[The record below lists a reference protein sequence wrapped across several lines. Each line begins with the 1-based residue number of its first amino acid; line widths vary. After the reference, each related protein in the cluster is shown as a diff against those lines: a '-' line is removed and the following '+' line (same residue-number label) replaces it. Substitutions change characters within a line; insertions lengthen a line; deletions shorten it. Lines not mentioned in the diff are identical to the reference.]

1 MAVEAWLCV
10 GVGVGGALVLLLF
23 LEMLQRN
30 LAKASY
36 RHQWGKRLWRK
47 ASIWPQRKKNAAL
60 KDILWTQQRFITLG
74 KKKTHQTIE
83 ADLNLRGV
91 GPVTLTQQ
99 GKMCG
104 GKRYS
109 KGKVLFMPLWFSFA
123 CVNMW
128 FATVCRV
135 CMCVGT
141 HVCGCICLWRPGVA
155 VGNHP
160 GSLIESRSPH
170 QTRNLPGLSGP
181 ASQLA
186 LECRLETQA
195 GQDRHFSGS
204 WGLKSRWALKPWS
217 PLSTQ
222 PLKLLWVLTGKQN
235 SPLLCRSFHFLVFT
249 TKSGSFK
256 YFNNF
261 LKVTEEPCSPS

>member
-109 KGKVLFMPLWFSFA
+109 KGKVLFMPLWFSFE

-141 HVCGCICLWRPGVA
+141 HVCGCICLQRPGVA

-170 QTRNLPGLSGP
+170 QTRNLRVCLVPP
-181 ASQLA
+181 ASL
-186 LECRLETQA
+186 LWSA
-195 GQDRHFSGS
+195 GWKHRRAKTGISVGPGD
-204 WGLKSRWALKPWS
+204 WS
-217 PLSTQ
+217 PGEHLNHGALYRRSLS
-222 PLKLLWVLTGKQN
+222 N
-235 SPLLCRSFHFLVFT
+235 C
-249 TKSGSFK
+249 SGFWQGNKTLQFS
-256 YFNNF
+256 
-261 LKVTEEPCSPS
+261 V

>member
-1 MAVEAWLCV
+1 M
-10 GVGVGGALVLLLF
+10 
-23 LEMLQRN
+23 
-30 LAKASY
+30 
-36 RHQWGKRLWRK
+36 
-47 ASIWPQRKKNAAL
+47 
-60 KDILWTQQRFITLG
+60 DILWTQQCFITLG
-74 KKKTHQTIE
+74 EKSHQAIE

-109 KGKVLFMPLWFSFA
+109 KGKGLFMPLWFSFA

-155 VGNHP
+155 VGNHL

-170 QTRNLPGLSGP
+170 QTRNLRVCLVPP
-181 ASQLA
+181 ASL
-186 LECRLETQA
+186 LWSA
-195 GQDRHFSGS
+195 GWKH
-204 WGLKSRWALKPWS
+204 RWAKTGISVGPGDWS
-217 PLSTQ
+217 PGEYLNHGALYLPSLS
-222 PLKLLWVLTGKQN
+222 N
-235 SPLLCRSFHFLVFT
+235 C
-249 TKSGSFK
+249 SGFWQWNKTLQFS
-256 YFNNF
+256 
-261 LKVTEEPCSPS
+261 V